1 MFSASSQSMVVL
13 PRPPVKEEADCFF
26 LANFVMTPAH
36 EKGTRG
42 FADWI
47 VPMIKQNGSQVENH
61 LQYAFNA
68 CSMALLNN
76 KGGSNNRLN
85 EKALFEYTRAL
96 SATNAALRDPKTQ
109 MTDSTLGAVLLLG
122 TYEVGPGTLGLM
134 KHITDTY
141 RLIEHN
147 CEKDRHAIMGLAHRG
162 CNADCQSSWEEAVAR
177 RGRALAVRQCTRH
190 DGK

>member
-1 MFSASSQSMVVL
+1 MVVL
-13 PRPPVKEEADCFF
+13 PRPSVKEEADCFF
-26 LANFVMTPAH
+26 LANFVMTPAQ

-47 VPMIKQNGSQVENH
+47 VPMIKQNGAHVDNH

-122 TYEVGPGTLGLM
+122 TYEVGHETWDLT
-134 KHITDTY
+134 KYASDTC
-141 RLIEHN
+141 RLLEHN
-147 CEKDRHAIMGLAHRG
+147 CKKDWHVIMGLAH
-162 CNADCQSSWEEAVAR
+162 
-177 RGRALAVRQCTRH
+177 
-190 DGK
+190 